1 MCSFAPEFQETDLSH
16 SQMASQS
23 INYRNS
29 ASQIVLFFALLAF
42 SMPVFAYE
50 PEEGLKREPAN
61 KSENVTAMAG
71 AEDEAAKCYELQK
84 EEEKGEAFDPGKMI
98 MHHIAD
104 DHSWHIVNHIS
115 VPLPVI
121 LYTDKGFEF
130 FMSSGFYN
138 ADHDLVPYQ
147 GKHYRYALVEGHV
160 TAVDELGFVI
170 EQNGHHVSIL
180 DISITKNVLTML
192 LVFAL
197 MLWMFISIAKAYT
210 RRPGQA
216 PKGLQSFMEPIIM
229 FVRDDVAKAS
239 IGEKKYERYMPYL
252 LTAFFFIWISNML
265 GLIPFLPGGANLTG
279 NIAVTATLAVFTF
292 IITTLSGNAHYW
304 RHMLAMPGVPVGILV
319 LLTPIEI
326 LGMFL
331 RPFVLMI
338 RLFANITAG
347 HIIALAFFSLIFV
360 FGKGGESL
368 GAGLGVAV
376 VSVAFTVFM
385 MVMELLV
392 AFLQAYVFTLL
403 SAIYIGSAVE
413 EGHHEEHHADH
424 AHAH

>member
-1 MCSFAPEFQETDLSH
+1 MRSFAPEFQETDLSH

-29 ASQIVLFFALLAF
+29 ARQILLFFTLLAF

-50 PEEGLKREPAN
+50 PQEGLKREPAN
-61 KSENVTAMAG
+61 KTQSVTAMSG
-71 AEDEAAKCYELQK
+71 AADPATQSYLIQVVDEKN
-84 EEEKGEAFDPGKMI
+84 FDAGKMI

-104 DHSWHIVNHIS
+104 DHFWHIVGHVS

-121 LYTDKGFEF
+121 LYTDKGMEF
-130 FMSSGFYN
+130 FMSSHFN
-138 ADHDLVPYQ
+138 DEHHNLIAYQ
-147 GKHYRYALVEGHV
+147 GKHYMYALVEGHV
-160 TAVDELGFVI
+160 TAIDPVEGTII
-170 EQNGHHVSIL
+170 EGISIL
-180 DISITKNVLTML
+180 DLSITKNVLTML
-192 LVFAL
+192 IVFGL
-197 MLWMFISIAKAYT
+197 MLWIFISVAKAYT

-216 PKGLQSFMEPIIM
+216 PKGLQSFMEPLII

-279 NIAVTATLAVFTF
+279 NIAVTATLAVITF
-292 IITTLSGNAHYW
+292 VITTLSGNAHYW

-338 RLFANITAG
+338 RLFANISAG

-360 FGKGGESL
+360 FGKNGESPA
-368 GAGLGVAV
+368 AGLGIAI